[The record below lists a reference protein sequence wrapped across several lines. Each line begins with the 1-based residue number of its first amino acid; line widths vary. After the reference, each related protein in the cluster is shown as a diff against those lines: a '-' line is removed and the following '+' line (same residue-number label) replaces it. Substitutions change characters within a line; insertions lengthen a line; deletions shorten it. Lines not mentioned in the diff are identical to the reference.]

1 MKEFHDLI
9 EDEVKKAYSSAGFDS
24 AFGRVSVSKRPDL
37 CEYQS
42 NGALA
47 MAKSL
52 KRNPFEIAVEIAA
65 ELEKNPAFKDVSAVK
80 PGFINFNIADSFL
93 SDYLEKMLEDKDR
106 LGVDEFSHEKLF
118 MDYGGPNV
126 AKPLHVGH
134 LRSAVI
140 GESVKRIARFAGDT
154 VTSDVHLGDFGLQ
167 MGLIIAELKERRPEL
182 IYFDESFEG
191 EYPEEAPFTISE
203 LEEIYPAA
211 SAKSKEDEDFKEQA
225 MQATLEMQKGRRGYR
240 ALLDQI
246 MKVSVTDLKR
256 NYERLNVSFDLW
268 KGESDSE
275 PYIPDMVQDMK
286 DRGFAHE
293 SNGALVV
300 DVAEDTDKKTIP
312 PCMIL
317 KSDGAALYDTTDLAT
332 LIWRMKDYDPD
343 EVLYVVDARQEL
355 HFIQIFRCVRKTGIV
370 PEKTKLSFL
379 GFGTVNGKDGKALKT
394 RSGGVM
400 RLEYLIDDI
409 EEAMSKKISENKDL
423 SPEEAEKVCKI
434 VSIAALKYGDLKNE
448 PRKDYVFD
456 LEKFTSF
463 EGDTGPY
470 ILYTI
475 VRIKSIL
482 RKYAE
487 QGGNVDEASISNANS
502 KADKDLMNVLSRFSA
517 TVRNSY
523 ESLAPNVIAA
533 FVYEVSEAFNHFYHE
548 TKILT
553 CENEEEKKGYIALC
567 NLTKNVLEKSIDLL
581 GFEAP
586 ERM

>member
-211 SAKSKEDEDFKEQA
+211 SAKSKEDEDFKRA
-225 MQATLEMQKGRRGYR
+225 GHAGY
-240 ALLDQI
+240 
-246 MKVSVTDLKR
+246 S
-256 NYERLNVSFDLW
+256 
-268 KGESDSE
+268 
-275 PYIPDMVQDMK
+275 
-286 DRGFAHE
+286 
-293 SNGALVV
+293 
-300 DVAEDTDKKTIP
+300 
-312 PCMIL
+312 
-317 KSDGAALYDTTDLAT
+317 
-332 LIWRMKDYDPD
+332 
-343 EVLYVVDARQEL
+343 
-355 HFIQIFRCVRKTGIV
+355 
-370 PEKTKLSFL
+370 
-379 GFGTVNGKDGKALKT
+379 
-394 RSGGVM
+394 
-400 RLEYLIDDI
+400 
-409 EEAMSKKISENKDL
+409 
-423 SPEEAEKVCKI
+423 
-434 VSIAALKYGDLKNE
+434 
-448 PRKDYVFD
+448 
-456 LEKFTSF
+456 
-463 EGDTGPY
+463 
-470 ILYTI
+470 
-475 VRIKSIL
+475 
-482 RKYAE
+482 
-487 QGGNVDEASISNANS
+487 
-502 KADKDLMNVLSRFSA
+502 
-517 TVRNSY
+517 
-523 ESLAPNVIAA
+523 
-533 FVYEVSEAFNHFYHE
+533 
-548 TKILT
+548 
-553 CENEEEKKGYIALC
+553 
-567 NLTKNVLEKSIDLL
+567 
-581 GFEAP
+581 
-586 ERM
+586 

>member
-9 EDEVKKAYSSAGFDS
+9 EDEVKKAYESAHFDS
-24 AFGRVSVSKRPDL
+24 TFGKVSVSKRPDL

-52 KRNPFEIAVEIAA
+52 GKNPFEIAEEIAA
-65 ELEKNPAFKDVSAVK
+65 ALSKSPAFKGVQAVR
-80 PGFINFNIADSFL
+80 PGFVNFNIADGFL
-93 SDYLEKMLEDKDR
+93 SDYLEKMLEDDKR

-154 VTSDVHLGDFGLQ
+154 VTADVHLGDFGLQ
-167 MGLIIAELKERRPEL
+167 MGLIIAELKERKPEL
-182 IYFDESFEG
+182 IYFDDSFEG
-191 EYPEEAPFTISE
+191 DYPVDAPFTISE

-211 SAKSKEDEDFKEQA
+211 SAKSKEDEAFKEKA
-225 MQATLEMQKGRRGYR
+225 HECTLEMQKGHRGYR
-240 ALLDQI
+240 ELLRQI
-246 MKVSVTDLKR
+246 MNVSVADLKR

-268 KGESDSE
+268 KGESDCE
-275 PYIPDMVQDMK
+275 PYIPDMVKDMK
-286 DRGFAHE
+286 ERGFAHE
-293 SNGALVV
+293 SDGALVV

-355 HFIQIFRCVRKTGIV
+355 HFIQVFRCVRKTGIV
-370 PEKTKLSFL
+370 PDKTKLSFL

-409 EEAMSKKISENKDL
+409 ENAMAKKISENKDL
-423 SPEEAEKVCKI
+423 SPEEAESVCKT

-463 EGDTGPY
+463 DGNTGPY

-482 RKYAE
+482 RKFSE
-487 QGGNVDEASISNANS
+487 QGGDVTDAKIRHSVS
-502 KADKDLMNVLSRFSA
+502 KGDKDLMNILSRFSA
-517 TVRNSY
+517 TIKNAY
-523 ESLAPNVIAA
+523 EGLAPNVIAA
-533 FVYEVSEAFNHFYHE
+533 YAYEISDAFNHFYYE
-548 TKILT
+548 TKILS
-553 CENEEEKKGYIALC
+553 CENEEEKMGYIALC
-567 NLTKNVLEKSIDLL
+567 NLTKKVLEKSIDLL
-581 GFEAP
+581 GFAAP